1 MKLFGLLGL
10 LSLSLLAPTANA
22 QELLAAQP
30 GEERNPTSLNLT
42 ESALPSEPHLISEA
56 TESSALIQVQGVEFD
71 SGDRNLREIESAFQP
86 ETRSI
91 PDSHNRPGVSL
102 VQRPEFDSGDR
113 DLTEIES
120 IEVGITGLQLLIKSN
135 GPIRF
140 QSQRLSGGVQQIL
153 IRNARLG
160 SSASAPNASGRY
172 ISRLRVQQL
181 DSRTVVLFIEPR
193 AGYEVGDISQRSDR
207 LLSVDLREIRVSPRP
222 EPRVPGP
229 PVRPG
234 QPPTVSPPTLP
245 RGRIL
250 VAIDPGHGGQDPG
263 AIGINGLQEKDVIL
277 PIALEV
283 QRLLEQQG
291 VGVLMTRSSDYFVSL
306 EERARMANSDRA
318 SLFVSIHANA
328 VNRSSVSGVETYYL
342 SSGRS
347 LAEAVQ
353 SSIIQTTN
361 SRNRGVK
368 QARFYVLRNTS
379 MPSILIEVGFVTGV
393 EDAARLANPNY
404 QSQMAAAISQGIL
417 SYIQQYRP

>member
-1 MKLFGLLGL
+1 MKLFWGLLGL
-10 LSLSLLAPTANA
+10 LSLSLLTPTANA
-22 QELLAAQP
+22 QELLTEHA
-30 GEERNPTSLNLT
+30 GEERNPTSLDAT
-42 ESALPSEPHLISEA
+42 ESALPDKQRLISEA
-56 TESSALIQVQGVEFD
+56 TESSALIRVQISELN
-71 SGDRNLREIESAFQP
+71 SGASDFTEIESIESARSQEP
-86 ETRSI
+86 SSI
-91 PDSHNRPGVSL
+91 PDNPDL
-102 VQRPEFDSGDR
+102 AQRPEFDSGDR
-113 DLTEIES
+113 DLIEIES

-135 GPIRF
+135 GAIRF

-160 SSASAPNASGRY
+160 SSASAPTASGRY

-181 DSRTVVLFIEPR
+181 DSRTVVLFVEPR
-193 AGYEVGDISQRSDR
+193 AGYEVGDISQRSER
-207 LLSVDLREIRVSPRP
+207 LLTVDLREIRVSPIP
-222 EPRVPGP
+222 SPRVPSP

-234 QPPTVSPPTLP
+234 QPPTVGPPTLP

-250 VAIDPGHGGQDPG
+250 IAIDPGHGGQDPG

-277 PIALEV
+277 PISLEV

-291 VGVLMTRSSDYFVSL
+291 VSVLMTRSSDYFVSL

-328 VNRSSVSGVETYYL
+328 VNRSNVSGVETYYL
-342 SSGRS
+342 SSGRG
-347 LAEAVQ
+347 LAETVQ

-361 SRNRGVK
+361 ARNRGVK

-404 QSQMAAAISQGIL
+404 QSQMAAAIAQGIL
-417 SYIQQYRP
+417 RYIQQSRP